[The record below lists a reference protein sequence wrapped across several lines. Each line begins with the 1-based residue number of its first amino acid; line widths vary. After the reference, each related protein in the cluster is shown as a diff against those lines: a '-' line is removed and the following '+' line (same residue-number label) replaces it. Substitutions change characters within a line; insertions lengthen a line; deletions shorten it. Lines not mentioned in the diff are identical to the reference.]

1 VRQAVSREGMIE
13 AEWSRSYTGK
23 FIPGDPINEMRNG
36 PVRASLK
43 SAKDAGLLLLR
54 NVRRGTNFFERSVRL
69 QSSNAERL
77 QKLTAK
83 RPSRAKPAAVSVTTN
98 GVTSPS
104 RISSRAS
111 ANARPHTPASDKTEN
126 CGLTIDGF

>member
-104 RISSRAS
+104 RASSRAS